1 MNAGIVV
8 SVAALVLSA
17 ASFFYKMGQDTKG
30 KTEPQESGRE
40 IQDARIEEI
49 ARNVGNINA
58 KLDKVMEWQMEVA
71 GAHARHGEQI
81 DTLFHYNNEN
91 RQRMERMERKL
102 DERAAEQ
109 RTLEKILERISA
121 RPEGG
126 GLGGDGSM

>member
-17 ASFFYKMGQDTKG
+17 VSFFYKMGQDTKG

-58 KLDKVMEWQMEVA
+58 KLD
-71 GAHARHGEQI
+71 
-81 DTLFHYNNEN
+81 
-91 RQRMERMERKL
+91 
-102 DERAAEQ
+102 
-109 RTLEKILERISA
+109 
-121 RPEGG
+121 
-126 GLGGDGSM
+126 